1 MSTAIYVSYPRQ
13 EGINFDLDYYI
24 NTHMK
29 LVEKHWGPHGMKSW
43 TIVQF
48 DKDDPS
54 GKFVTEETYHDSSMR
69 SLSCVDRIS
78 KTYRDVYRNADTCV
92 QSPGQNVQCIM
103 LWTSMEDFEK
113 CFALGIPEVHED
125 LKHYTNGMPVR
136 WTGKVVA
143 TGQGPY

>member
-54 GKFVTEETYHDSSMR
+54 G
-69 SLSCVDRIS
+69 
-78 KTYRDVYRNADTCV
+78 
-92 QSPGQNVQCIM
+92 QNVQCIM